1 MILFSGC
8 VFCSAQTVEKQVSL
22 NGNWHFRIDPADEGE
37 RSSWYIENLEV
48 SGWDSMPVPGN
59 WDLRNEYAHY
69 TGKAWYRT
77 QFSITSSSMASN
89 VRLLFE
95 AVNYES
101 KVWLNGYLLG
111 TNNIGSLP
119 FEFEITRLLHYD
131 KPNTLVVLSDNTMR
145 RGAIWNWGGIRR
157 PVTLVITDPL
167 YIISQ
172 KISPLVDLQKKSA
185 EIVVTLN
192 LKNGR
197 NKMAA
202 VQGKVILS
210 ATNGFKRTLPFS
222 TDIEAGKQKEIV
234 IRTVISGN
242 DYHLWGID
250 DPFLYESNVI
260 IEEADKVLENVSDRF
275 GLRKI
280 EVDNKNLVFL
290 LNGEPQRLMGLNL
303 VPDDR
308 TNGNTL
314 PLWRIKEDIDLMKQ
328 AGGNMA
334 RLSHIPL
341 HKEVLD
347 YLDEKGMLI
356 FSEVPLWGFD
366 QQVAADSSKPKEW
379 LTRLISDQ
387 YNHACIIGWTV
398 GNEIGYVPGVN
409 EYVKSAINQVKT
421 LDSTRMAVVVSH
433 TAPLGPN
440 DPVQYS
446 DIALVNTYDKYT
458 GPNADAIHKLYPGK
472 VIFYAEF
479 GYDQLKE
486 NLDGDIDA
494 KAMVEPLRFKP
505 YCMGASL
512 WTFNDYRSAYPG
524 TKGFSEN
531 RTWGIV
537 DVFRQK
543 KKAWYSVKKEF
554 APVRRLTVKN
564 VSTGKKSSG
573 LISIEPRKK
582 LDLPAYILKGYKVIW
597 KLADRNDSVLNG
609 GFIELP
615 IISPGDAPVE
625 FPVSWEMQE
634 NLYSLHVALVS
645 PLNYEVLD
653 TTVFFEKPGAPEIIC
668 IQGGRRSMNSILPTA
683 GSIRVI
689 FNKVRAAGQ
698 YKLRYGQNGL
708 DKETSPTLNNYV
720 DVNGLGIGKEYNF
733 SLVALNGAF
742 ESEPS
747 KPRVIKIGTEMAPPL
762 IRYTEP
768 ADKGFYVG
776 YLNSEEDYLFQLQY
790 TSKKG
795 NYADSPVMQAM
806 SKGAF
811 YVGGLKNGQTYYY
824 RARLWKHNMYIT
836 PWSQE
841 FMVAPDGNLPPAA
854 PRLDAVLK
862 MKSSAVI
869 CFQPVKKTIGY
880 IFEYRLKGSA
890 VWDQERFSASQINY
904 YTIGKLHRKKEYE
917 FRIAAVNSHGQSSFS
932 KIISVR

>member
-1 MILFSGC
+1 
-8 VFCSAQTVEKQVSL
+8 
-22 NGNWHFRIDPADEGE
+22 
-37 RSSWYIENLEV
+37 
-48 SGWDSMPVPGN
+48 
-59 WDLRNEYAHY
+59 
-69 TGKAWYRT
+69 
-77 QFSITSSSMASN
+77 MA
-89 VRLLFE
+89 V
-95 AVNYES
+95 
-101 KVWLNGYLLG
+101 
-111 TNNIGSLP
+111 
-119 FEFEITRLLHYD
+119 
-131 KPNTLVVLSDNTMR
+131 
-145 RGAIWNWGGIRR
+145 
-157 PVTLVITDPL
+157 
-167 YIISQ
+167 
-172 KISPLVDLQKKSA
+172 
-185 EIVVTLN
+185 
-192 LKNGR
+192 
-197 NKMAA
+197 
-202 VQGKVILS
+202 VQGKVTLS
-210 ATNGFKRTLPFS
+210 AANGFKRTLPFS
-222 TDIEAGKQKEIV
+222 TDIEAEKQKEV
-234 IRTVISGN
+234 VVRTVISG
-242 DYHLWGID
+242 DSYHLWGID
-250 DPFLYESNVI
+250 DPFLYESNVT
-260 IEEADKVLENVSDRF
+260 IEDAGKVLDHASDRF

-314 PLWRIKEDIDLMKQ
+314 PLWRIKEDIDLIKQ

-387 YNHACIIGWTV
+387 YNHASIIGWTV

-409 EYVKSAINQVKT
+409 EYVKSAINLVKA

-458 GPNADAIHKLYPGK
+458 GPNAEAIHKLYPGK
-472 VIFYAEF
+472 LIFYAEF

-486 NLDGDIDA
+486 DLDGDINA

-524 TKGFSEN
+524 TKWFSEN
-531 RTWGIV
+531 RTWGIT
-537 DVFRQK
+537 DIFRQK
-543 KKAWYSVKKEF
+543 KKAWYSVKREF

-564 VSTGKKSSG
+564 VSTGKISAG
-573 LISIEPRKK
+573 LVSIEPRKK
-582 LDLPAYILKGYKVIW
+582 LDLPAYILKGYKVVW
-597 KLADRNDSVLNG
+597 TLADRNDSILNG
-609 GFIELP
+609 GFIKLP

-634 NLYSLHVALVS
+634 NLYSLRVALVS
-645 PLNYEVLD
+645 PLNYQVLD
-653 TTVFFEKPGAPEIIC
+653 TTVFFEKPDTPQIIC
-668 IQGGRRSMNSILPTA
+668 IQGGRGSMNSLLPA
-683 GSIRVI
+683 SGSIRVV
-689 FNKVRAAGQ
+689 FNKVRTAGQ

-708 DKETSPTLNNYV
+708 DRETPPTLNNYV
-720 DVNGLGIGKEYNF
+720 EVNGLGIGKEYNF

-747 KPRVIKIGTEMAPPL
+747 KPEVIKIGPEMAPPL

-776 YLNSEEDYLFQLQY
+776 YLNNEEDYLFQLQY
-790 TSKKG
+790 TSQKG
-795 NYADSPVMQAM
+795 NYADSPVMQATN
-806 SKGAF
+806 KGVF

-824 RARLWKHNMYIT
+824 RARIWKHNTYVT
-836 PWSQE
+836 PWSHE
-841 FMVAPDGNLPPAA
+841 IMVVPDGGLPPAA
-854 PRLDAVLK
+854 PRLDGVLK
-862 MKSSAVI
+862 IDHSAVV
-869 CFQPVKKTIGY
+869 CFQPVKKTTGY

-890 VWDQERFSASQINY
+890 AWDQERFSASQVNY
-904 YTIGKLHRKKEYE
+904 YTIGKLHRGKEYE
-917 FRIAAVNSHGQSSFS
+917 FRMAAVNSYGQSSFS
-932 KIISVR
+932 KIIKAK